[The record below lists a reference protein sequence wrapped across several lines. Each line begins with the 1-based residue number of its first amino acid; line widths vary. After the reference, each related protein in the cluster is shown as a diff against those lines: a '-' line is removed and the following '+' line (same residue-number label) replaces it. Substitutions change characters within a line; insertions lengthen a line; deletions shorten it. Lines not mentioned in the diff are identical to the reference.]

1 VFNKKLGPAQNSLH
15 LHLTEI
21 TFKNQMEGRVLE
33 AMILANTSEMS
44 HEEWL
49 QARRKGIGGSD
60 ASIILGL
67 NKYKTPFELW
77 LEKTGQIDLQS
88 STSDA
93 AYFGTLLEDLVA
105 KEFEKRSGRKV
116 RKRNVMFQHP
126 KHHFLLANIDR
137 FIVGEKAILEC
148 KTASAF
154 LAKEWEGD
162 DIPEAY
168 IVQMQHYLGV
178 LGSEYKKGYF
188 AVLIGGQKFI
198 WKEIERDDELI
209 EMIFAAEIDFW
220 SNYVLVG
227 KPPSLD
233 GSSAAEKF
241 LKERYMETD
250 PEKVAQLGVSYKSK
264 IEEYQALKNTI
275 EQLEQQKKAIENEFK
290 NELKDAEIGYVGHY
304 EVQWKPRIQNR
315 VDAKLLKEKFPDIY
329 QQVVKPSTS
338 RYFSIKTLN

>member
-1 VFNKKLGPAQNSLH
+1 
-15 LHLTEI
+15 
-21 TFKNQMEGRVLE
+21 MENLE
-33 AMILANTSEMS
+33 AIILANTSEMS
-44 HEEWL
+44 HGEWL
-49 QARRKGIGGSD
+49 EARRKGIGGSD
-60 ASIILGL
+60 ASVILGL

-77 LEKTGQIDLQS
+77 LEKTEQVDLQS

-105 KEFEKRSGRKV
+105 REFERRSGKKV

-126 KHHFLLANIDR
+126 NHHFILANIDR

-178 LGSEYKKGYF
+178 LGPEYRKGYF

-209 EMIFAAEIDFW
+209 EMILQAEIDFW
-220 SNYVLVG
+220 NNHVLANQ
-227 KPPSLD
+227 PPALD

-241 LKERYMETD
+241 LKERYKEAD
-250 PEKVAQLGVSYKSK
+250 PEKVAQLGASYKSK
-264 IEEYQALKNTI
+264 IEEYQSLKDTI
-275 EQLEQQKKAIENEFK
+275 EQLEKQKKAIENELK

-304 EVQWKPRIQNR
+304 EVQWKSRIQNR

-329 QQVVKPSTS
+329 QQVVKPITS

>member
-1 VFNKKLGPAQNSLH
+1 MKSIL
-15 LHLTEI
+15 
-21 TFKNQMEGRVLE
+21 EGRNLE
-33 AMILANTSEMS
+33 AIVLTNTNDMS

-49 QARRKGIGGSD
+49 QARTRGLGGSD

-77 LEKTGQIDLQS
+77 LEKTGQVTPQS
-88 STSDA
+88 STSEA

-105 KEFEKRSGRKV
+105 KEFEKRSGKKV
-116 RKRNVMFQHP
+116 RKRNAMFQHP
-126 KHHFLLANIDR
+126 EHDFILANIDR

-178 LGSEYKKGYF
+178 LGTEYKKGYF
-188 AVLIGGQKFI
+188 AVLMGGQKFI

-209 EMIFAAEIDFW
+209 EMIFQAEIDFW
-220 SNYVLVG
+220 NNHVLSEN
-227 KPPSLD
+227 PPALD

-241 LKERYMETD
+241 LKERYKESE
-250 PEKVAQLGVSYKSK
+250 PNKIVQLGASYKSK
-264 IEEYQALKNTI
+264 IEEYQSLKETI
-275 EQLEQQKKAIENEFK
+275 EQLEEQKKAIENELK
-290 NELKDAEIGYVGHY
+290 NELKDAEIGYTGNY
-304 EVQWKPRIQNR
+304 EVQWKPRVSNR
-315 VDAKLLKEKFPDIY
+315 VDTKLLKEKFPNIY
-329 QQVVKPSTS
+329 EQVLKTSTA
-338 RYFSIKTLN
+338 RYFSIKTLA

>member
-1 VFNKKLGPAQNSLH
+1 MKMAVVF
-15 LHLTEI
+15 
-21 TFKNQMEGRVLE
+21 
-33 AMILANTSEMS
+33 ANTNEMS

-49 QARRKGIGGSD
+49 SARRNGIGGSD

-77 LEKTGQIDLQS
+77 LEKTGQVDLQS

-105 KEFEKRSGRKV
+105 KEFEKRSGKKV

-126 KHHFLLANIDR
+126 NHHFLLANIDR

-178 LGSEYKKGYF
+178 LGPEYQKGYF

-209 EMIFAAEIDFW
+209 EMIFVAEIDFW
-220 SNYVLVG
+220 KNHVEKNV
-227 KPPSLD
+227 PPALD
-233 GSSAAEKF
+233 GSSAAEEY
-241 LKERYMETD
+241 LKKRYYKVETGKIVD
-250 PEKVAQLGVSYKSK
+250 LKYEYKNK
-264 IEEYQALKNTI
+264 IEELLSLKETI
-275 EQLEQQKKAIENEFK
+275 RELDERARLLENEIK
-290 NELKDAEIGYVGHY
+290 NELKDAEIGFIQNYQVN
-304 EVQWKPRIQNR
+304 WKVVESNR
-315 VDAKLLKEKFPDIY
+315 VDTKKLKSMFPQVYEQVTKKNSYRRFEIKEIG
-329 QQVVKPSTS
+329 
-338 RYFSIKTLN
+338 